1 MNKSELQS
9 KKIADL
15 REIAKSVGITN
26 ADELKKPEIIEQLSI
41 GIDGSESESTTQEED
56 DRPKRKRKR
65 VIVS

>member
-26 ADELKKPEIIEQLSI
+26 ADELKKPEIIDAINGRNKIESSIIILSTHQFLQL
-41 GIDGSESESTTQEED
+41 
-56 DRPKRKRKR
+56 
-65 VIVS
+65 